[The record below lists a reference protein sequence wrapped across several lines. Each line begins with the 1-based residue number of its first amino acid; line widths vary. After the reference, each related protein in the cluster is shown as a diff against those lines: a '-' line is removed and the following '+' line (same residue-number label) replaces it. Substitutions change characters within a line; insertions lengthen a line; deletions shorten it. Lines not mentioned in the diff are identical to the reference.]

1 MLIHG
6 PLPPHRGP
14 EQLGLQGGTFWVRT
28 ELFEEGVEGVEGGAS
43 LFCLSGQI
51 TEEARAHRGAGNR
64 DSAVGLSFGG
74 WGGEG
79 ELGQLYGPLNT
90 HELAIKCGS
99 GRQGDGKRGHCSR
112 AGEEDGWSPGEMASL
127 QHEWASV
134 SLGGAGG
141 CHLALYPA
149 LLDPA
154 TKPSLIPVRLLLGG
168 EAARGGGGW
177 GPRPHL
183 GPLPGP

>member
-1 MLIHG
+1 M
-6 PLPPHRGP
+6 
-14 EQLGLQGGTFWVRT
+14 RT
-28 ELFEEGVEGVEGGAS
+28 ELFEEGVEGVEGGGS
-43 LFCLSGQI
+43 LFCISGQI

-90 HELAIKCGS
+90 HELAIKYGS

-134 SLGGAGG
+134 SLGGVGGG
-141 CHLALYPA
+141 C
-149 LLDPA
+149 
-154 TKPSLIPVRLLLGG
+154 
-168 EAARGGGGW
+168 RG
-177 GPRPHL
+177 L
-183 GPLPGP
+183 SFGPLSRSAGPSHKGQLDSRSASFPG

>member
-1 MLIHG
+1 M
-6 PLPPHRGP
+6 
-14 EQLGLQGGTFWVRT
+14 RT

-90 HELAIKCGS
+90 HELAIMLLDGGTRT
-99 GRQGDGKRGHCSR
+99 GRGYVGFVAMVPCLPQGDTQIT
-112 AGEEDGWSPGEMASL
+112 AVV
-127 QHEWASV
+127 Q
-134 SLGGAGG
+134 
-141 CHLALYPA
+141 
-149 LLDPA
+149 
-154 TKPSLIPVRLLLGG
+154 
-168 EAARGGGGW
+168 
-177 GPRPHL
+177 PRDD
-183 GPLPGP
+183 